1 MNICFLK
8 LDMTLKGG
16 SERIASLLMNELIKK
31 KDNKIYSISISKK
44 NYQCAYRLDEKI
56 EEIYLTSDGRR
67 QRYKYFKIV
76 YKFRK
81 ILRDNKI
88 DLILCIGMAGATVG
102 ILSKMG
108 LNVKII
114 CCEHSNLLNFCDNGY
129 QQKLA
134 QWLSAKFAD
143 KVITLT
149 EKDTLNYKKKFNIIP
164 KRIEYIYNFIDD
176 KLLNTK
182 SNYNIESKK
191 IMSVGRLAKVKGFD
205 RLIEIAKIVFTD
217 KRTLEWEWHIYGE
230 GSEREGLERLIKK
243 YNLENKVIL
252 KGNVENIYELYK
264 EYSFYVMT
272 SYFEG
277 LPMVLLEAKANSLP
291 IISFD
296 INTGPSEIIRNNI
309 DGYLIEGENIHIMSK
324 KILELIIKK
333 EIRLKFSLNAKE
345 NIYKFNKEEILKKW
359 IQILEE
365 IYESKKE

>member
-67 QRYKYFKIV
+67 QRYKYFKII

-102 ILSKMG
+102 ILSKIG

-164 KRIEYIYNFIDD
+164 KRIEYIYNFIDE
-176 KLLNTK
+176 KLLNLK
-182 SNYNIESKK
+182 SNYDVESKK
-191 IMSVGRLAKVKGFD
+191 IISVGRLVKVKGFD
-205 RLIEIAKIVFTD
+205 RLVEIAKIVFED
-217 KRTLEWEWHIYGE
+217 KRTKDWVWHIYGE
-230 GSEREGLERLIKK
+230 GPERERLKQLIKK
-243 YNLENKVIL
+243 YNLEKKVIL
-252 KGNVENIYELYK
+252 KGNVENIYEIYK

-296 INTGPSEIIRNNI
+296 INTGPSEIVRNNI
-309 DGYLIEGENIHIMSK
+309 DGYLIQDGD
-324 KILELIIKK
+324 LK
-333 EIRLKFSLNAKE
+333 EISSKIIELAINDDTRKKFSLNAKE
-345 NIYKFNKEEILKKW
+345 NLDKFSKKKIIKKW
-359 IQILEE
+359 IKLLEE
-365 IYESKKE
+365 IDEIK

>member
-67 QRYKYFKIV
+67 QRYKYFKII

-88 DLILCIGMAGATVG
+88 DLVLCIGMAGATVG
-102 ILSKMG
+102 ILSKIG

-164 KRIEYIYNFIDD
+164 KRIEYIYNFIDE
-176 KLLNTK
+176 KLLNLK
-182 SNYNIESKK
+182 SNYDVESKK
-191 IMSVGRLAKVKGFD
+191 IISVGRLVKVKGFD
-205 RLIEIAKIVFTD
+205 RLVEIAKIVFED
-217 KRTLEWEWHIYGE
+217 KRTKDWVWHIYGE
-230 GSEREGLERLIKK
+230 GPERERLKQLIKK
-243 YNLENKVIL
+243 YNLEKKVIL
-252 KGNVENIYELYK
+252 KGNVENIYEIYK

-296 INTGPSEIIRNNI
+296 INTGPSEIVRNNI
-309 DGYLIEGENIHIMSK
+309 DGYLIQDGD
-324 KILELIIKK
+324 LK
-333 EIRLKFSLNAKE
+333 EISSKIIELAINDDTRKKFSLNAKE
-345 NIYKFNKEEILKKW
+345 NLDKFSKKKIIKKW
-359 IQILEE
+359 IKLLEE
-365 IYESKKE
+365 IDEIK